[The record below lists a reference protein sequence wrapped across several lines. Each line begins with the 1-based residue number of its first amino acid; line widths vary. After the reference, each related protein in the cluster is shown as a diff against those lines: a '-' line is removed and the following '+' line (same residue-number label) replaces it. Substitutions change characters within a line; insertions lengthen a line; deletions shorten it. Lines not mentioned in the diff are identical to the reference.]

1 MIQGF
6 SIFLGLFQVMTRQ
19 TPNQDLMHVLFGNNS
34 VWEFLGVNNEWIVGI
49 SSMIGWWFSLVVSL
63 VSYFKHAPT
72 RYMFHPFSYRIP
84 RSFGGFPR
92 QKKPT
97 NHLDPQRIW
106 CRQDSGGIL
115 IEGLRIYWL
124 FLRTTMLPH
133 CPSVLWFPISKIDSP
148 YYNLNYLPFGL

>member
-72 RYMFHPFSYRIP
+72 RYLFHPFSYRIP
-84 RSFGGFPR
+84 RSSRIPPD
-92 QKKPT
+92 KKKTPT
-97 NHLDPQRIW
+97 IWIPNAYDVDKIRVGYWWRLRDLLVIPKNHDASSLSI
-106 CRQDSGGIL
+106 SSL
-115 IEGLRIYWL
+115 ISHFKNRL
-124 FLRTTMLPH
+124 
-133 CPSVLWFPISKIDSP
+133 SIST
-148 YYNLNYLPFGL
+148 